1 MFEQL
6 RRVSLGTGLA
16 ALGGLIVAV
25 SLGWYALRAADLAV
39 LLESWIVPAV
49 VALHLIEQVGCGCAW
64 HSLVE
69 PPRPSRWAFS
79 RMRWV
84 RASVAALM
92 PVSGVGAALV
102 AVRLATRAGLTLE
115 MASASLVLDATME
128 LTTQIIFIGLGF
140 GFLFVSLPHLEIA
153 EWAASTL
160 LVAMVTVFLFIAAQR
175 RGGLKLVEAGIS
187 RLARRWP
194 KLMPLTEAR
203 LHERL
208 MMLHQRR
215 RAALVSAS
223 FHFGSW
229 LLGSGEIWLVLF
241 AFGHTGSPAKCVII
255 ESLSMAARSAG
266 FFIPGALGIQEI
278 AVVAVGSLVGL
289 SPETAM
295 LIAIVKRLRDVVVG
309 VPGLL
314 VWQWTETDGL
324 RLAPATPSRP
334 LEVSASAEP
343 DNSAC

>member
-1 MFEQL
+1 MFDQL

-16 ALGGLIVAV
+16 ALGGLVVAV
-25 SLGWYALRAADLAV
+25 ALGWYALRAADLAL

-49 VALHLIEQVGCGCAW
+49 VALHFIEQAGCGCAW
-64 HSLVE
+64 HSVVE

-79 RMRWV
+79 RVRWV

-102 AVRLATRAGLTLE
+102 AVRLAMRAGLSLE
-115 MASASLVLDATME
+115 IASASLILDATME
-128 LTTQIIFIGLGF
+128 LITQIIFIGLGF
-140 GFLFVSLPHLEIA
+140 ALLLVSLPHLRIA
-153 EWAASTL
+153 EWAATTL
-160 LVAMVTVFLFIAAQR
+160 LAALVTVSLFVAAQR
-175 RGGLKLVEAGIS
+175 RGGLKLMESGIS

-223 FHFGSW
+223 FHLGSW
-229 LLGSGEIWLVLF
+229 LLGAGEIWVVLF
-241 AFGHTGSPAKCVII
+241 ASGHAGSLAQCVII

-266 FFIPGALGIQEI
+266 FFIPGALGVQEI
-278 AVVAVGSLVGL
+278 AVVTVGSLVGL

-295 LIAIVKRLRDVVVG
+295 LIAIAKRLRDVAVG

-314 VWQWTETDGL
+314 VWQWTETYGV
-324 RLAPATPSRP
+324 RLVPVTPRRPLDVSAPA
-334 LEVSASAEP
+334 VP
-343 DNSAC
+343 DNSTC